1 MESAINKRIAEVIKY
16 KKMTVNSFSKMIGV
30 PQTTLNN
37 YILGKRKT
45 SFELINKVANA
56 CPEIDKQWLLT
67 GEGEMQSDSTT
78 EPQDTM
84 SLPLIPRDAMAGMLT
99 GDNAAIM
106 AYECENFIVP
116 VFQGSDFLIR
126 VQGDSMI
133 PTYLSGDIVAC
144 KRIVAD
150 NIWFQWGKTYV
161 LNTSQG
167 ALIKRIEP
175 SDKEGFIKICS
186 DNEQYKP
193 FELPTTEIYGLALVT
208 GIIRAY

>member
-45 SFELINKVANA
+45 SFELINKVVNA
-56 CPEIDKQWLLT
+56 CPEIDKQWVLT

-84 SLPLIPRDAMAGMLT
+84 TLPLVPRDAMAGMLT

-116 VFQGSDFLIR
+116 VFHGSDFLIR
-126 VQGDSMI
+126 VQDDSMI

-144 KRIVAD
+144 KRIIAD
-150 NIWFQWGKTYV
+150 NVWFQWGKTYV